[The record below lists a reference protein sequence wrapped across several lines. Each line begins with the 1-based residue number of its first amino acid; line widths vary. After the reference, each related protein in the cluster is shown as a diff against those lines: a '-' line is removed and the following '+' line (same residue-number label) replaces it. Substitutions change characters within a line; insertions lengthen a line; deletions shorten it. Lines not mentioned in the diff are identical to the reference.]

1 MFLLPLC
8 LLGIGM
14 QMNITVNNKKQVV
27 ESENLTQLIDE
38 LAIETKGIA
47 IALNNKV
54 VPRSDWDSTTLSH
67 DDQIIIVSAVFG
79 G

>member
-1 MFLLPLC
+1 
-8 LLGIGM
+8 
-14 QMNITVNNKKQVV
+14 MNITVNNQKQAV

-54 VPRSDWDSTTLSH
+54 VARTDWDKTTLS
-67 DDQIIIVSAVFG
+67 DNDQIIIVSAVFG